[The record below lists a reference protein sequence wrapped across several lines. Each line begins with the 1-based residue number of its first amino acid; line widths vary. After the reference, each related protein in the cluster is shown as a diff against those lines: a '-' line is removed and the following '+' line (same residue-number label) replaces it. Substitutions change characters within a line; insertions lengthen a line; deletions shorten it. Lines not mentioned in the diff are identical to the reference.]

1 MNIKLINGGF
11 TPKTDGLNTYLSEIR
26 KYPLLSPDEEID
38 LIYKIKEGDNEAREK
53 LINCNQR
60 FVFAIAKRYAS
71 DDSIMDLVNEG
82 NIGLITAIE
91 KYDDTKG
98 VRFLSYA
105 VWYIR
110 RAINYYMTNDNL
122 LIKRTNNMK
131 IGTKLNKIKNK
142 FYCENGRYPSDDE
155 IIDFMKNDFNVEIQN
170 ESEVFDIS
178 SESIND
184 FLDDEENTKE
194 KTKAYNQRTASYNDY
209 EETIDKEHNKA
220 VIKKLLSILNERDRT
235 IMKMAFG
242 IDYDKEYTNYEIGEQ
257 LGFSSE
263 RIRQI
268 ISKTKKRL
276 FNVVSTIK
284 A

>member
-11 TPKTDGLNTYLSEIR
+11 TPKTDGLSTYLSEIR

-71 DDSIMDLVNEG
+71 DDSVMDLINEG

-142 FYCENGRYPSDDE
+142 FYCENGRYPSDNE
-155 IIDFMKNDFNVEIQN
+155 IIDFMKNDFNIEIQK

-276 FNVVSTIK
+276 LNVVSTIK

>member
-11 TPKTDGLNTYLSEIR
+11 TPKTDGLSTYLSEIR

-71 DDSIMDLVNEG
+71 DDSVMDLINEG

-155 IIDFMKNDFNVEIQN
+155 IIDFMKNDFNIEIQK

-276 FNVVSTIK
+276 LNIVSTIK

>member
-11 TPKTDGLNTYLSEIR
+11 TPKTDGLSTYLSEIR

-71 DDSIMDLVNEG
+71 DDSVMDLINEG

-155 IIDFMKNDFNVEIQN
+155 IIDFMKNDFNIEIQK

-276 FNVVSTIK
+276 LNVVSTIK

>member
-276 FNVVSTIK
+276 LNVVSTIK